1 MVKAIEGI
9 IAPLVTPFDEAGRLD
24 AARAKGEIRRLLD
37 AGVDGIS
44 PGGSTGEG
52 AALTDGELAELVR
65 LIRAEDP
72 EIPVVAGVIR
82 NSTPAAVSAGL
93 AAKEAGADALMVTPV
108 SYNVLVPDDEGN
120 YKFNREISDR
130 VGLPIE
136 SNNVEPQ
143 NTITAPLF
151 GKLLEIENVV
161 GIKQSVGGIMAFY
174 EMKMVNG
181 KRGKVFSA
189 TDDMLCSTYELG
201 ADGAISA
208 ILTVFPELCVEMWK
222 DFKEGRREHALEL
235 QNRMYFTWQAIAG
248 SQFPIRIKYALR
260 LMGRDAGWPRGPICH
275 MGEEEKR
282 RIRGALEEGG
292 FLETVSADK
301 GE

>member
-1 MVKAIEGI
+1 
-9 IAPLVTPFDEAGRLD
+9 
-24 AARAKGEIRRLLD
+24 
-37 AGVDGIS
+37 
-44 PGGSTGEG
+44 
-52 AALTDGELAELVR
+52 
-65 LIRAEDP
+65 
-72 EIPVVAGVIR
+72 
-82 NSTPAAVSAGL
+82 
-93 AAKEAGADALMVTPV
+93 MVTPV

-120 YKFNREISDR
+120 YNFYREISDR
-130 VGLPIE
+130 VGLPIVIY
-136 SNNVEPQ
+136 NVVPQ

-292 FLETVSADK
+292 FLETVSTDK

>member
-1 MVKAIEGI
+1 MI
-9 IAPLVTPFDEAGRLD
+9 
-24 AARAKGEIRRLLD
+24 
-37 AGVDGIS
+37 
-44 PGGSTGEG
+44 
-52 AALTDGELAELVR
+52 
-65 LIRAEDP
+65 
-72 EIPVVAGVIR
+72 
-82 NSTPAAVSAGL
+82 
-93 AAKEAGADALMVTPV
+93 
-108 SYNVLVPDDEGN
+108 YNVV
-120 YKFNREISDR
+120 
-130 VGLPIE
+130 
-136 SNNVEPQ
+136 PQ

-222 DFKEGRREHALEL
+222 DFKEGRRGHALEL

-260 LMGRDAGWPRGPICH
+260 LDGPRRGLAARADLPHGRGGKAAHPRRAGRGRISGDRKH
-275 MGEEEKR
+275 GQRGVKKMADNRFSDEGMKALSETVFRRYGYSEEEAR
-282 RIRGALEEGG
+282 EITDVLFDWPTSSASSRTGASG
-292 FLETVSADK
+292 
-301 GE
+301 